1 MSIGAFWLII
11 LIFILIF
18 AHLTRTNMKESIIGR
33 AAEKAELQK
42 IFESGK
48 AEFVAI
54 YGRRRVGKTFLIKE
68 FFEDCL
74 VFSVAGLAKGNTR
87 LQIKNFYK
95 TVQRYDSSLKESP
108 KDWIDAF
115 DILIRYIESLG
126 GGRKVILLDE
136 LPWMDT
142 PKSGFIPAL
151 EHFWNGWASSRKDVV
166 LVVCGS
172 ATSWMMDKLIDDH
185 GGLHNR
191 LTKRIFLRP
200 FTLSECES
208 MLNSMGV
215 NLSRY
220 EISVCYMIL
229 GGIPYYLSLIDS
241 GKSLTQNI
249 DSLLFSEDGDLH
261 NEFENLYSALFK
273 NSDDYIKVVTALSE
287 VRGGLSRSEVVEKTG
302 IPTGGT
308 LTKILKN
315 LSSCGFVRKHKDIGA
330 GKEDIFQLVDFY
342 SLFYFKFLC
351 DRHSYEDGYWM
362 SIQGT
367 SKFYTWAGLSFEIL
381 ALQHVHQIK
390 QSLGISGVMTSE
402 YSWRSPNAQID
413 LVIDR
418 KDRTVNLCEMKFS
431 EDDYHID
438 EEEDAKLRRRVS
450 SFKEN
455 LGKESKSVRLTF
467 VTTYGLAGSRYDSR
481 VNDIIILNDLF
492 K

>member
-1 MSIGAFWLII
+1 
-11 LIFILIF
+11 
-18 AHLTRTNMKESIIGR
+18 MKESIIGR
-33 AAEKAELQK
+33 TAEKIELQK

-68 FFEDCL
+68 FYEDNL
-74 VFSVAGLAKGNTR
+74 VFSVAGLAEGNTR

-95 TVQRYDSSLKESP
+95 TIQRYDSSIKESP
-108 KDWIDAF
+108 KDWIDVF

-126 GGRKVILLDE
+126 SGRKVILLDE

-151 EHFWNGWASSRKDVV
+151 EHFWNGWASSRKDIV

-191 LTKRIFLRP
+191 LTKRMFLRP
-200 FTLSECES
+200 FSLSECES
-208 MLNSMGV
+208 MLSGIGMD
-215 NLSRY
+215 LSRY
-220 EISVCYMIL
+220 EVAICYMIL
-229 GGIPYYLSLIDS
+229 GGIPYYLSLLDS
-241 GKSLTQNI
+241 RKSLTQNI
-249 DSLLFSEDGDLH
+249 DSLLFSEYGDLH

-273 NSDDYIKVVTALSE
+273 NSDDYIKVVTVLSG
-287 VRGGLSRSEVVEKTG
+287 VRGGLSRTEIVDKTE
-302 IPTGGT
+302 ISSGGT

-315 LSSCGFVRKHKDIGA
+315 LISCGFVRKFKDMGE

-342 SLFYFKFLC
+342 TLFYFKFLC
-351 DRHSYEDGYWM
+351 GKHTYEDGYWM

-367 SKFYTWAGLSFEIL
+367 PKFYSWAGLSFEIL
-381 ALQHVHQIK
+381 ALQHISQIK

-418 KDRTVNLCEMKFS
+418 KDMTVNLCEMKFS
-431 EDDYHID
+431 EDDFHID
-438 EEEDAKLRRRVS
+438 EEEDTKLRRRVA

-467 VTTYGLAGSRYDSR
+467 VTTYGLADSKYNSR
-481 VNDIIILNDLF
+481 VHDIIILEDLF